1 MGFLENLES
10 IFIDDF
16 KAGVEQTTGL
26 PVVYID
32 PDQLHREH
40 FEETGTLHADDLDI
54 LQDMINAQAPGMGER
69 FNEFHAVEVLET
81 GPFAIRLSHEDETYC
96 LVNIPHDDLD
106 HKNEIIPTL
115 AQTDISRIKEIP
127 GWDDHWDRVF
137 GIHEATH
144 CSAENPDTSTL
155 GILKTEITS
164 DQAAIDWLKE
174 NDLDD
179 IAEALKDYR
188 ALGTSSGVVNDQL
201 VDGNFK
207 HASSIFLDL
216 GDGNNLSPD
225 VLEAELELQTYAK
238 TFEDELVKEVASVKG
253 IEYGD
258 ALKMRYV
265 DTADFMA
272 AAQEAIDG
280 GLLARDDPYTEQL
293 SQDYVDNFNQTGLVE
308 VPQAPLMT
316 ALAGFEAEMMQE
328 VQAIH
333 GISEAEAQEMRENE
347 PKEFVETLESALE
360 QGQFER
366 PDPYT
371 EALINNY
378 TEGFRRQ
385 VVETKPRDRAS
396 LENTTDNDV
405 QKASNTAVPLPS
417 THAALDIRTIEG
429 GTPEINFDDDLNAS
443 TTIGGVE
450 APAFFA
456 SFADPELAAQR
467 ETLEQNTAPQTIPD
481 FSFAQ
486 TEPVTPATT
495 PT

>member
-1 MGFLENLES
+1 MEFLENLKS
-10 IFIDDF
+10 IFMDDF
-16 KAGVEQTTGL
+16 KVGVEQTTGL
-26 PVVYID
+26 PVIYLD

-40 FEETGTLHADDLDI
+40 FEDTGTLHADDLGI
-54 LQDMINAQAPGMGER
+54 LRDMVNAQAPGLGER
-69 FNEFHAVEVLET
+69 FQEFHAVEVLET
-81 GPFAIRLSHEDETYC
+81 GPFAIRLPLEDATYC
-96 LVNIPHDDLD
+96 LVNIPHADLD

-144 CSAENPDTSTL
+144 CSATNPDKSVL
-155 GILKTEITS
+155 GILKTEIEA

-174 NDLDD
+174 NNLDD

-216 GDGNNLSPD
+216 GDGNTVSPD
-225 VLEAELELQTYAK
+225 ILNQELELQAYST
-238 TFEDELVKEVASVKG
+238 TFENEIVIEVANVKD

-265 DTADFMA
+265 DTQGFMA

-280 GLLARDDPYTEQL
+280 GLLARPDPYTEQL
-293 SQDYVDNFNQTGLVE
+293 ARDYVDNFNQTGLIE
-308 VPQAPLMT
+308 IPKAPLMT
-316 ALAGFEAEMMQE
+316 ALTGFEAEMMQE
-328 VQAIH
+328 VQTIH
-333 GISEAEAQEMRENE
+333 GISEAEAQDMREND

-360 QGQFER
+360 QGAFER

-396 LENTTDNDV
+396 LESTTDNDI
-405 QKASNTAVPLPS
+405 QKASNTAVPAPS
-417 THAALDIRTIEG
+417 THAALDISTIEG
-429 GTPEINFDDDLNAS
+429 GSPRVNFDDNLNAS

-467 ETLEQNTAPQTIPD
+467 ATLEQTTALQTIPD

-486 TEPVTPATT
+486 TEPTTPATT